1 VDEDRRPGR
10 LWKWSPGL
18 QDSGPVVR
26 HPLDHSLTP
35 DSTLTS
41 PDVDWGVRER
51 RTPAVGYSN
60 AMRSTTEAPDLL
72 ASTDEAARRLQ
83 GIVARTPLQPSRRLS
98 RELDATVLI
107 KREDLQ
113 EVRSF
118 KVRGAYNKI
127 SSLTAEERSRGVVC
141 ASAGNHAQGVAF
153 ACSHLEIKG
162 SVFMPGI
169 TPTQKIDR
177 VKQFGGDFVEIRLV
191 GDSYDDASLAA
202 REFCA
207 ERDGIFVHPFDDPL
221 TIAGQATVAKEIYE
235 ELQGELDAV
244 FVAIG
249 GGGLAA
255 GMASYLKERKPDVSV
270 IGAEPAG
277 SPSMHDS
284 LEQGRVVTLPRI
296 DTFVDGA
303 AVKTVGK
310 TTFELCQR
318 YLDGVVVVPEGKACA
333 TLIDLYQNE
342 GIIAEPAGALSV
354 SALQD
359 MAEVIRGRTV
369 VCVLSGGNNDI
380 LRYPE
385 IMERSLVYQGRKH
398 YFIVEFA
405 QKPGQL
411 RRFVDQALGP
421 TDDIVRFEY
430 MKKTNKERG
439 AALIGVELKD
449 RAHLDP
455 LLERMNRVQ
464 LNWRLLSS
472 EELLYDYMI

>member
-1 VDEDRRPGR
+1 MG
-10 LWKWSPGL
+10 
-18 QDSGPVVR
+18 
-26 HPLDHSLTP
+26 
-35 DSTLTS
+35 
-41 PDVDWGVRER
+41 
-51 RTPAVGYSN
+51 
-60 AMRSTTEAPDLL
+60 STTAAPDLI
-72 ASTDEAARRLQ
+72 ASTEEAARRLED
-83 GIVARTPLQPSRRLS
+83 IVTRTPLVRSRRLS
-98 RELDATVLI
+98 AALDANVLI

-127 SSLTAEERSRGVVC
+127 SSLSDDERKRGVVC

-153 ACSHLEIKG
+153 ACSHLRIKG
-162 SVFMPGI
+162 SVFMPNI
-169 TPTQKIDR
+169 TPTQKIER
-177 VKQFGGDFVEIRLV
+177 VKHFGGDFVDIRLV
-191 GDSYDDASLAA
+191 GASYDDASIAA

-207 ERDGIFVHPFDDPL
+207 DRDSIFVHPFDDPL
-221 TIAGQATVAKEIYE
+221 TIAGQATVGKEIYE
-235 ELQGELDAV
+235 ELQGEVDAV

-249 GGGLAA
+249 GGGLAS
-255 GMASYLKERKPDVSV
+255 GIASYLKERQRAVKV
-270 IGAEPAG
+270 IGAEPSG
-277 SPSMHDS
+277 SPSMHRS
-284 LEQGRVVTLPRI
+284 LEEGRVVTLPRI
-296 DTFVDGA
+296 ETFVDGA
-303 AVKTVGK
+303 AVKTVGEL
-310 TTFELCQR
+310 TFELCQR
-318 YLDGVVVVPEGKACA
+318 YVDRVVVVPEGKVCA

-354 SALQD
+354 AALQD
-359 MAEVIRGRTV
+359 AAEEIRGRTV

-398 YFIVEFA
+398 YFLVEFA

-439 AALIGVELKD
+439 AALIGIEMQ
-449 RAHLDP
+449 RREHLEP
-455 LLERMNRVQ
+455 LLERMSAIE

-472 EELLYDYMI
+472 EELLYDYLI